1 METPLEKI
9 DGKDYVVLI
18 VRCLGG
24 LHPSFLGRTIGS
36 SGGSSGSSSSSGG
49 SGGEIVNFA
58 ISPGGPT
65 GYWRPRDT
73 GKDGDAPREL
83 AQDGLGSANGSR
95 YRARGIPRGI
105 DSGSDQRSE
114 SAKT

>member
-24 LHPSFLGRTIGS
+24 LHPSFWGRSIGS
-36 SGGSSGSSSSSGG
+36 SSGSSSSGG

-73 GKDGDAPREL
+73 GKDWDTPREL
-83 AQDGLGSANGSR
+83 AQNGGSESNG
-95 YRARGIPRGI
+95 GGG
-105 DSGSDQRSE
+105 SGSDQ
-114 SAKT
+114 T